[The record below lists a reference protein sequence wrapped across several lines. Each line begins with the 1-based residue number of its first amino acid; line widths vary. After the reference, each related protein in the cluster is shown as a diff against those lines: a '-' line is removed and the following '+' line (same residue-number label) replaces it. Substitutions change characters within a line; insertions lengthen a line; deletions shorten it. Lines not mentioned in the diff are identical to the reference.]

1 MTNITL
7 NEVGT
12 IKRQLELA
20 IEREFVDACEDV
32 ITFSVSGINDKF
44 RLLSQY
50 NMLERLSEIEH
61 EQDLFITTETDGDKV
76 YITVSK

>member
-1 MTNITL
+1 MTNIIL

-20 IEREFVDACEDV
+20 IEQEFVNTCEDE
-32 ITFSVSGINDKF
+32 IRMIIGTSNLTEVSSNKDE
-44 RLLSQY
+44 L
-50 NMLERLSEIEH
+50 LERLSEIEN
-61 EQDLFITTETDGDKV
+61 EQDLFITTETDIDGI